1 MIKLDK
7 KALFLKLLS
16 DIKDF
21 KETEMKQL
29 SLRLSEII
37 HRFLTEAKPSF
48 SYQEVNNLAED
59 MKNEVLKY
67 FSTAYED
74 ILNNA
79 ISFIKT
85 QLEKSTR
92 PSETTELMEKV
103 SQLENILKSLE
114 NVFSEALGEKV
125 ERNELVEK
133 ARTMLQSTG
142 KLEEVQKL
150 LEEKART
157 VKELQEQ
164 ITSLR
169 EQNKKLEEELNSAR
183 EERERLEEAKGAL
196 DEKIADLERKLT
208 EKDGEIK
215 RLEKTI
221 KDLSSS
227 GDEIQKELLKLKD
240 EISEKDLLVKKLE
253 REIAEKEAE
262 ITRLKTSKSELSA
275 ELDKLKE
282 TLVKATA
289 NYEKAKEEMQKLSE
303 YRERLA
309 TIFDKL
315 SKHISTSLELRLLSF
330 LMNLKTPLTI
340 DRISKSL
347 GIKIDAIKETLEK
360 LETMNLVKIEKDKV
374 IVTV

>member
-262 ITRLKTSKSELSA
+262 ITRLKTSKTELSA

>member
-1 MIKLDK
+1 VIKLDK

>member
-1 MIKLDK
+1 LDK

-262 ITRLKTSKSELSA
+262 ITRLKTSKTELSA

-282 TLVKATA
+282 ALVKATA
-289 NYEKAKEEMQKLSE
+289 DYEKAKEEMQKLSE

>member
-262 ITRLKTSKSELSA
+262 ITRLKTSKTELSA

-282 TLVKATA
+282 ALVKATA
-289 NYEKAKEEMQKLSE
+289 DYEKAKEEMQKLSE